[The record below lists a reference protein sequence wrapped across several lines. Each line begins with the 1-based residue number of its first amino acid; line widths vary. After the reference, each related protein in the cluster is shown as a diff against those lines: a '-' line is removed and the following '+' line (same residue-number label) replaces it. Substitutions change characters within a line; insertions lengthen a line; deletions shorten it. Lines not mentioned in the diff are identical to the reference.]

1 MNIAGIPAP
10 TESGAIPP
18 NLLVEILIHAEKL
31 DTIIVGGQA
40 LNIWGEHY
48 FDVAQAELSAYAP
61 FQSKDID
68 FYGDQQAAK
77 DLAVK
82 LNGTMY
88 VPDSADTTTA
98 SSAAV
103 TIEID
108 GVIYQ
113 VDFLRAVAG
122 LNLEVM
128 KKRAQKLVVPL
139 PASGGKTHDV
149 SLRVLHPIDTL
160 LSRIA
165 GITVLRREDPGAIRQ
180 LAAAPIILREFI
192 SELLA
197 ADHLAEAQDA
207 VRALVAIG
215 GKAQN
220 DLVYAAHGIDMLD
233 HAERLAA
240 HPEWDPRFANHQ
252 ISKAARRKS
261 EQRDR
266 RIAEAL
272 RRQNRMA
279 QWVD

>member
-1 MNIAGIPAP
+1 MNIAGMPAP
-10 TESGAIPP
+10 TGSGAMPP
-18 NLLVEILIHAEKL
+18 DLLVEILIYAEKL
-31 DTIIVGGQA
+31 DAIIVGGQA

-48 FDVAQAELSAYAP
+48 FDVAKAELSACAP

-68 FYGDQQAAK
+68 FYGDRQAAK

-82 LNGTMY
+82 LNGKMY
-88 VPDSADTTTA
+88 VPDPADTTTA

-108 GVIYQ
+108 GVTYQ

-122 LNLEVM
+122 LSLEVM

-139 PASGGKTHDV
+139 PTSDGSTRDV
-149 SLRVLHPIDTL
+149 SLRVLHPVDTL

-165 GITVLRREDPGAIRQ
+165 SITVLRREDPGAVRQ

-197 ADHLAEAQDA
+197 ADQLVEAQNA

-220 DLVYAAHGIDMLD
+220 DQVYTAHGIDILS

-240 HPEWDPRFANHQ
+240 DPKWDPRFAYHQ
-252 ISKAARRKS
+252 ISKAAHRRS
-261 EQRDR
+261 EQRNR
-266 RIAEAL
+266 RIVEAL
-272 RRQNRMA
+272 RRQNYME
-279 QWVD
+279 